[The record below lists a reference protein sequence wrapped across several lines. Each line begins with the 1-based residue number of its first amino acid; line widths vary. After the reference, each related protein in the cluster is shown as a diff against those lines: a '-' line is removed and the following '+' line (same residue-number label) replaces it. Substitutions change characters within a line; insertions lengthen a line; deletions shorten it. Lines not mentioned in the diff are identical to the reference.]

1 MAQGMVATTAGS
13 MAVQRVGWMAVS
25 WVVLTAAKRAGLTV
39 QCWFEL
45 RAVMKAELKVYSRA
59 VQMAGLMVRYSAE

>member
-1 MAQGMVATTAGS
+1 MAQRMVATTAGS
-13 MAVQRVGWMAVS
+13 MAVQRVGWTAVS

-45 RAVMKAELKVYSRA
+45 RAVMKAELKV
-59 VQMAGLMVRYSAE
+59 G